1 MMKLKNLIALGILG
15 VLTLGVGVGVRNN
28 TSTLVHAADST
39 ITDTITAISD
49 FTNAPS
55 SYKTDGTEYEY
66 ASTASGNSSAVV
78 YSATGISTNSGGT
91 IRGNKNG
98 LSNFNFRNKSTFDG
112 YYISEVVLTVSGG
125 SLAIS
130 SGRSE
135 LYLKS
140 SVMEMSE
147 SAPSDAIKIDG
158 VLSGDNKIITWTNS
172 EQSELGYLMLYS
184 LKTSGTAKFV
194 SLSITW
200 VQMSDPSAPSITI
213 NEGNQELE
221 IDGNVKLTVSFAN
234 VEETQVSWS
243 VENDNIATVDENGL
257 VTAIASGSTKITA
270 TINVNDVQ
278 YSDSVIVY
286 VLYSEPAPIE
296 IGVADI
302 LDTEADPT
310 VLYRVTGK
318 ISKLGQ
324 DGGGADKYGNIHLA
338 DLKNLDTTILVYG
351 STFTETALTFDNK
364 TGNFQFSNPQD
375 YLTNEQSKALKIG
388 DIVEL
393 LVFRL
398 DYKDQKELNGIFTK
412 VYSDEEVVDLFV
424 ANYMHPEI
432 DYGDPGTGLCTTEGW
447 YYDAKVA
454 FNQLTHTQRELFATN
469 EKYLQPYARLSAWAK
484 ANGDTFDA
492 SNMLVSASNNNALII
507 DEQNYLVIIVTIS
520 MLSISVIALFAISK
534 KRKTIKK

>member
-15 VLTLGVGVGVRNN
+15 VLTLGVGVGM
-28 TSTLVHAADST
+28 TSHANVNKTEALDAIYKSAVFSKDSF
-39 ITDTITAISD
+39 SKGV
-49 FTNAPS
+49 S
-55 SYKTDGTEYEY
+55 SYADTFSSTTNGFVIDIKNANNNNKQWDYIKFGSKNSAYVGYMTTHDYIDTPITKVEIDIDDINVSYINSISLYTSSDGVSFDNLIGDYTLEKGLQSLEIVEPAENLFYK
-66 ASTASGNSSAVV
+66 
-78 YSATGISTNSGGT
+78 ISVDCKKAD
-91 IRGNKNG
+91 KNG
-98 LSNFNFRNKSTFDG
+98 PLVVNGLNFYT
-112 YYISEVVLTVSGG
+112 T
-125 SLAIS
+125 S
-130 SGRSE
+130 SSPA
-135 LYLKS
+135 
-140 SVMEMSE
+140 V
-147 SAPSDAIKIDG
+147 I
-158 VLSGDNKIITWTNS
+158 
-172 EQSELGYLMLYS
+172 
-184 LKTSGTAKFV
+184 
-194 SLSITW
+194 
-200 VQMSDPSAPSITI
+200 I
-213 NEGNQELE
+213 NEGDVE
-221 IDGNVKLTVSFAN
+221 INKNDNIQLTTSFAN

-243 VENDNIATVDENGL
+243 VENNNIATVDENGL

-324 DGGGADKYGNIHLA
+324 DGSGADKYGNIHLA

-388 DIVEL
+388 DVVEL

-447 YYDAKVA
+447 YDDAKVA
-454 FNQLTHTQRELFATN
+454 FNQLTDTQRELFATN